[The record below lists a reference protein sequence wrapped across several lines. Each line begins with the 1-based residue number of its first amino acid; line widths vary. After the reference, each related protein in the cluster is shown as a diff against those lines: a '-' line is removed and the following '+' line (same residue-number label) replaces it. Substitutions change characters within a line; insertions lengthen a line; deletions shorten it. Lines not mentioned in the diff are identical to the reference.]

1 MTARFARLAAPG
13 ALLGAALLLAACS
26 GEDPSPTPTTTV
38 PAAVDGA
45 QKASPPEPEVP
56 TVWPLTGVETDEVA
70 DRPALA
76 IKIENSREARPQTG
90 LEQADMV
97 WEEVVE
103 GGITRYVAVY
113 HSTVPDVVEPVRSV
127 RPMDPAIVAPLDG
140 ILAYSGAQ
148 PPFIDAVNDSGTQ
161 SVIMDAGDAGFS
173 RDPNRY
179 APHNVIGDPE
189 TFLAQADGERAVP
202 PPDQFAFTDEPGEST
217 AAADGKPASGLE
229 VVMSRMQTTG
239 WVWDEDS
246 ETWLRSEGSS
256 PSMSTSGDQHAATN
270 VVVLETEVVDTA
282 YKDPSGAAVPETKLV
297 DSSGSGVVASGG
309 STIEVEWSKGALGD
323 PVELTAGDEP
333 VELEPGSTW
342 IGLLPQATGSYT
354 VSS

>member
-1 MTARFARLAAPG
+1 MTARLTRPAATG

-26 GEDPSPTPTTTV
+26 GGDPVPAPTTTV
-38 PAAVDGA
+38 PATEGA
-45 QKASPPEPEVP
+45 EKASPPEPEVP
-56 TVWPLTGVETDEVA
+56 TVWPLTGIETDEVA

-113 HSTVPDVVEPVRSV
+113 HSSIPETVEPVRSV

-189 TFLAQADGERAVP
+189 AFLAQADGERTVP
-202 PPDQFAFTDEPGEST
+202 PPEQLVFADEPGEST
-217 AAADGKPASGLE
+217 AVADGKPASGLE

-239 WVWDEDS
+239 WEWDEGS
-246 ETWLRSEGSS
+246 ETWLRSEGTSL
-256 PSMSTSGDQHAATN
+256 SMSTSGDQHAATN

-282 YKDPSGAAVPETKLV
+282 YQDPSGAAVPETKLV

-323 PVELTAGDEP
+323 PIELTAGGEP

-342 IGLLPQATGSYT
+342 IGLLPQATGSYS
-354 VSS
+354 VSR